1 MLKTVEQWY
10 KSDTAQ
16 MFETV
21 EQSTESSKYRWSG
34 ATEWGLGAGAGANK
48 PVKVAQQF
56 FCTLRLRPVAVAA
69 AAGCGPQ
76 PIRLN
81 KL

>member
-1 MLKTVEQWY
+1 MRKTVEQWY

-34 ATEWGLGAGAGANK
+34 ATEWGWGWGLGLGAGGW
-48 PVKVAQQF
+48 
-56 FCTLRLRPVAVAA
+56 
-69 AAGCGPQ
+69 G
-76 PIRLN
+76 
-81 KL
+81 